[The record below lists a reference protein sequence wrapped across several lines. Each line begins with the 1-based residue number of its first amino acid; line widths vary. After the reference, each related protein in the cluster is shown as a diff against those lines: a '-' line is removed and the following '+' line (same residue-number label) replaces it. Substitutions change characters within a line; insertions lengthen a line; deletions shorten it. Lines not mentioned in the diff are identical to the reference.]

1 MNDQSAGDLPAK
13 GYRKIIRVDSST
25 VFALKDNNHPLLG
38 PVLEIKQLIK
48 NGGSITEAGVLVVPK
63 TVGGTKGLEM
73 VVNLLEATRPTA
85 DQELNEWLT
94 SNKGRATI
102 TSTTSSPVRRAQSY
116 RKGAKR
122 DSFIKERLGKP
133 VTPDDLNEQVTNTKG
148 LTVHDVIYQLRS
160 RQPFEPAIELPLK
173 HLKVVIAYGFVGW
186 MKSMIASQVANT
198 LVDHGILF
206 HPKDDNTIRRVLHK
220 LAEEGM
226 VNCTPRVS
234 NKGRAYNIWKFK
246 KDYHELG
253 LHFNGAG
260 ELVPIGEEEVDY
272 RIEEG

>member
-1 MNDQSAGDLPAK
+1 LPTE

-25 VFALKDNNHPLLG
+25 VFALKDNNHPVLG
-38 PVLEIKQLIK
+38 PVLEIKQLLK

-73 VVNLLEATRPTA
+73 IVNLLEGTSPTA
-85 DQELNEWLT
+85 DQELNEWLST
-94 SNKGRATI
+94 NKGRATI
-102 TSTTSSPVRRAQSY
+102 TSTTSSPINRAQPY
-116 RKGAKR
+116 RKGAKQNN
-122 DSFIKERLGKP
+122 FIKERLGKP
-133 VTPDDLNEQVTNTKG
+133 VAPDALNEKVINTKG

-160 RQPFEPAIELPLK
+160 RQPFDPPIELPLK
-173 HLKVVIAYGFVGW
+173 NLKVVIAYGFVGW

-226 VNCTPRVS
+226 VTCTPRVS

-246 KDYHELG
+246 NDYNDLG